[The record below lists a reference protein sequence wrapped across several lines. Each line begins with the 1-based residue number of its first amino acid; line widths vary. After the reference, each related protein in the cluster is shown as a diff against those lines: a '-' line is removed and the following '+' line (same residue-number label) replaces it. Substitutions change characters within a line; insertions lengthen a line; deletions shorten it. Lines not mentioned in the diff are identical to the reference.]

1 MRARWRR
8 AAHVRLLRREVDS
21 PARCRSECC
30 TLSRLRGRGTITPK
44 AHGRARALLTGAVSG
59 KLRKAR
65 RAATLLDLAQHHSDS
80 GAAATLARRCP
91 WASRSVASDRSDAV
105 EAARSGGFTRVSA
118 RCMLSF
124 ARCMS
129 VADRANRR
137 IGERIFRFV
146 RKAGATALPAH
157 LAVVQPPTQE
167 RVSLKRKSSELE
179 ARVGSSA
186 KPKRH
191 RAVAICCG
199 WRRLKR
205 RDWSSIFRPSKA
217 RSR

>member
-1 MRARWRR
+1 VRHCACALAQSSTRTASSSRGRFARPLPLRVLRTFAPARAR
-8 AAHVRLLRREVDS
+8 HNHTKS
-21 PARCRSECC
+21 P
-30 TLSRLRGRGTITPK
+30 
-44 AHGRARALLTGAVSG
+44 RARASAVDRGS
-59 KLRKAR
+59 LRKAPAR

-80 GAAATLARRCP
+80 GAAATLARRCHGRVGP
-91 WASRSVASDRSDAV
+91 SRVIVATRSKPTAH
-105 EAARSGGFTRVSA
+105 SGGFTRVS
-118 RCMLSF
+118 